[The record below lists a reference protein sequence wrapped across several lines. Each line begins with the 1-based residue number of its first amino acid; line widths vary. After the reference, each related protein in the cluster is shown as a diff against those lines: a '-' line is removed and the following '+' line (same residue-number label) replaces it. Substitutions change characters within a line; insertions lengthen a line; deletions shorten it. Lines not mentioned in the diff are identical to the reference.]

1 MPPALENPFVL
12 WLVLAA
18 ALAGLSYAFI
28 RPELRTRAIV
38 YGAFLLGCLVMIW
51 PPIDWNGQAGKIRLG
66 LDLRGGMHLVLQVV
80 IDDALNATID
90 DSVQT
95 TRDQANRKAIVFANA
110 ARANSTSFAVD
121 GVEPA
126 RVKDMRDILRDFFRD
141 GWEIRE
147 PGEGR
152 FVVQMTELLQRQ
164 IKDRTVQEAIKTLER
179 RVNQLG
185 VAEPVIAAHGSKGDQ
200 ILVQL
205 PGVSDPE
212 QAKRVL
218 QKTAQLALKLV
229 EDQAPTQ
236 EALLQ
241 AFQGKVPDNMEVA
254 QGQGDTPG
262 QPVFYLLRKEALITG
277 RDLKNARA
285 GIDPQSNAPD
295 VQFSLNP
302 GGADKFKR
310 ATGANI
316 GRRLAIVLDGA
327 VASAPAIQGQ
337 ISNEG
342 VIQGRFSTQEADEL
356 SKVLRAGAL
365 PATLRPLQELTVG
378 ASLGKDSIRSGV
390 LASGAGMLFITI
402 FMLVYYKM
410 SGLNAIVAL
419 VANLIILLGAM
430 AYWGATLTLPGIAGV
445 ILTIGVG
452 VDTNVLI
459 FERIREELRNGKTVR
474 VAVQNGFE
482 RVWITILDTHATALI
497 AAAFLFQFGTGPIK
511 GFAVTLVIGLIA
523 NVFASYFVSKFLF
536 EWVLGKRQVST
547 LSI

>member
-12 WLVLAA
+12 WLVLVA

-28 RPELRTRAIV
+28 RKELRTRAIV
-38 YGAFLLGCLVMIW
+38 YGAFLLGCVAMIW
-51 PPIDWNGQAGKIRLG
+51 PPMDWNGKPGRIRLG

-80 IDDALNATID
+80 IDDAWNQTID

-95 TRDQANRKAIVFANA
+95 TRDQATQKAIVFASA
-110 ARANSTSFAVD
+110 ARVNATSFAVE

-152 FVVQMTELLQRQ
+152 FLVQMTDFLQRQ

-185 VAEPVIAAHGSKGDQ
+185 VAEPVIAPHGSRGDQ

-205 PGVSDPE
+205 PGVTDIE
-212 QAKRVL
+212 QAKRVI
-218 QKTAQLALKLV
+218 KTTAQLSLKLV
-229 EDQAPTQ
+229 EDQAPTE

-241 AFQGKVPDNMEVA
+241 SFEGKVPDHMEVA
-254 QGQGDTPG
+254 KGQGDTPG
-262 QPVFYLLRKEALITG
+262 QPVFYLVRREAVITG

-285 GIDPQSNAPD
+285 GIDPQTNAPD
-295 VQFSLNP
+295 VQFTLNP
-302 GGADKFKR
+302 QGADKFKR

-316 GRRLAIVLDGA
+316 GRRLAIVLDGS

-337 ISNEG
+337 ISDEG
-342 VIQGRFSTQEADEL
+342 VIQGSFSAQEADEL
-356 SKVLRAGAL
+356 AKVLRAGAL
-365 PATLRPLQELTVG
+365 PATLRYLQELTVG
-378 ASLGKDSIRSGV
+378 ASLGKDSIR
-390 LASGAGMLFITI
+390 AGMMASLAGMTFIAV
-402 FMLVYYKM
+402 FMLFYYRL
-410 SGLNAIVAL
+410 SGLNAVVAL
-419 VANLIILLGAM
+419 AGNLIILLGAM
-430 AYWGATLTLPGIAGV
+430 AYFGATLTLPGIAGV

-452 VDTNVLI
+452 VDTNVLV

-536 EWVLGKRQVST
+536 EWILGKRQVAT